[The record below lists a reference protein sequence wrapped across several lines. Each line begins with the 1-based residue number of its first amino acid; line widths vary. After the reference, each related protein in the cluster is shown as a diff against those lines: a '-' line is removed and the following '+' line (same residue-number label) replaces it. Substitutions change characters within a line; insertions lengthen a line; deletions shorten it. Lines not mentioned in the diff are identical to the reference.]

1 MPLRRKLDDYN
12 EEGHSESSQ
21 MAMKRKRMT
30 IDDDSSD
37 DDIDNGQSNTNGD
50 DDEDD
55 TDNVNLPTAS
65 LVFDHPVAPLPVG
78 EDGYVEG
85 SIVKMVL
92 RNFVTYDYCEFTPG
106 PQLNM
111 IIGPNGTGKSTI
123 VCAVALGLGG
133 SPLLLGR
140 ARNISDFVK
149 TGEEEA
155 SIQIELK
162 KVDGQNVV
170 IQRKINKSNNSSG
183 WKLNG
188 RTSTSRDV
196 LSVIAS
202 LNIQVDNL
210 CQFLPQDKV
219 AEFAQLTPPLLLSRT
234 QVAVGDKDLVK
245 WHEQLINKRQKQKEL
260 QKSHESNLN
269 HHKDLQSRN
278 QLLEKDIHRIK
289 EREKLGKE
297 IALLQAKLPL
307 AMYADAKKDYEESK
321 TREKEA
327 LDEKIRLDHEAG
339 PVVEALRNC
348 EVEKERDANE
358 KNKAATDARTLS
370 SELQKTTE
378 LIRKSTHS
386 AAMKKADIEGIK
398 KRELKRE
405 DEIRRM
411 ETMIRQLEENVREE
425 PPTANDELNEEIA
438 AITREIN
445 DISIE
450 SKTDIDSAQDFVRQ
464 KNEKDRQI
472 SNKKSE
478 LNELKDIRRI
488 RLENLKRH
496 QIDTYKAFSWYKEN
510 STLFKGKIHG
520 PIQLAVNLKD
530 KRYADQ
536 VESALGGVSSSHLR
550 TFVCENAEDYKMFM
564 AELVDKQ
571 GLRLTASWPGDI
583 DIASTVRTP
592 CSDEELK
599 SNFGLDHFV
608 INLLEGPAIVLAY
621 LCQQLYINTFP
632 IGLQNVNIERI
643 VERSSFLRFAVG
655 GNMYRVKKY
664 SYGRGGF
671 QTTVRPTGS
680 AKILTDTMDKE
691 LFDKKHNE
699 LKQLQVMS
707 NTIESEIQ
715 LLNTRKQEYKQKLH
729 ELKHKRDDKKSLRQD
744 IIDTHNRWEGQKRR
758 IRRLQED
765 LETKKAEPAGMEQEI
780 ANLKEEI
787 VIEAKRRGKLVLQ
800 YKQIVES
807 YVNKVMQRNK
817 LSLQSLSSW
826 GRLESMNT
834 FAKSQQLH
842 VKEATQLYNQ
852 ARTHTQNCKAIA
864 RRHFESANKA
874 GQELSEDLQ
883 GEFKKICDDWK
894 INGLDKTH
902 LEIEDEIQ
910 GLQAKSDALKMI
922 NPLAATTYEKLM
934 TEMKNLDAKIASN
947 SEELE
952 TISKDITEL
961 HSSWEPRLERLVAR
975 ISEKFSEAFERIGCA
990 GEVGIGRDE
999 DYAKWGINIQVKFR
1013 DNEKLQLLTGQ
1024 RQSGGERAVSTI
1036 LYLMSLQNLAR
1047 APFRVVDEIN
1057 QGMDPRNERMIH
1069 EQIVKSASLAGT
1081 SQYFLIT
1088 PKLLPDLYYNEH
1100 MRVLCIYNGEWQ
1112 PEKLKSADHYLRQA
1126 KEAMAAV

>member
-1 MPLRRKLDDYN
+1 MPLRRKLDDYD
-12 EEGHSESSQ
+12 EEVYSESSQ
-21 MAMKRKRMT
+21 MALKRKRMDV
-30 IDDDSSD
+30 DDDSSD
-37 DDIDNGQSNTNGD
+37 DDNDSAQSDTNID
-50 DDEDD
+50 DDEDA
-55 TDNVNLPTAS
+55 NLPTAS

-78 EDGYVEG
+78 DDGYVEG
-85 SIVKMVL
+85 SIVKIVL

-149 TGEEEA
+149 TGEEQA
-155 SIQIELK
+155 TIQIELK
-162 KVDGQNVV
+162 KVNDQNVV
-170 IQRKINKSNNSSG
+170 IQRKINKSNNSSV

-188 RTSTSRDV
+188 RTTTSKDI

-234 QVAVGDKDLVK
+234 QVAVGDRELVK
-245 WHEQLINKRQKQKEL
+245 WHEQLITKRQKQKEL

-269 HHKDLQSRN
+269 HHKDLQTRN

-289 EREKLGKE
+289 EREKIGKE
-297 IALLQAKLPL
+297 IALLRAKLPL
-307 AMYADAKKDYEESK
+307 AMYADAKKGYEESK

-327 LDEKIRLDHEAG
+327 LDEKNRLEHEAG

-348 EVEKERDANE
+348 QVEKERDMNE
-358 KNKAATDARTLS
+358 KNKAGTDARTLS

-378 LIRKSTHS
+378 LIRKSQQN
-386 AAMKKADIEGIK
+386 ALMKKADIEGIK

-405 DEIRRM
+405 DEIKRM
-411 ETMIRQLEENVREE
+411 ENMLRQLEENVREE
-425 PPTANDELNEEIA
+425 PPTANEELTEEIA
-438 AITREIN
+438 TITREIN
-445 DISIE
+445 DTSIE
-450 SKTDIDSAQDFVRQ
+450 SKTDIDNARDFVRQ

-510 STLFKGKIHG
+510 STIFKGKIHG
-520 PIQLAVNLKD
+520 PIQLSVNLKD

-583 DIASTVRTP
+583 DIASTMKTP
-592 CSDEELK
+592 CSDQELK
-599 SNFGLDHFV
+599 DSFGLDHFV
-608 INLLEGPAIVLAY
+608 INLLEGPPIVLAY

-632 IGLQNVNIERI
+632 IGLQNVDIERI
-643 VERSSFLRFAVG
+643 VERSSYVRFAVG

-664 SYGRGGF
+664 SYGRGGS

-691 LFDKKHNE
+691 LYEQKLND
-699 LKQLQVMS
+699 LKELQVMA

-715 LLNTRKQEYKQKLH
+715 LLNTRKQEYNQKLQ
-729 ELKHKRDDKKSLRQD
+729 ELKHKRDDKRALRQD
-744 IIDTHNRWEGQKRR
+744 MMDAHNKWEGQKRR
-758 IRRLQED
+758 TKRLQDD
-765 LETKKAEPAGMEQEI
+765 LEAKKAEPVGMEQEI
-780 ANLKEEI
+780 ANIYEEI
-787 VIEAKRRGKLVLQ
+787 LVEAKRRGKLVMQ
-800 YKQIVES
+800 YRKTVES

-817 LSLQSLSSW
+817 LALQSLSSL
-826 GRLESMNT
+826 GKLEAMNT
-834 FAKSQQLH
+834 FSKSQQLH

-852 ARTHTQNCKAIA
+852 ARAHTQNCKAIA
-864 RRHFESANKA
+864 RRHFDSANKA
-874 GQELSEDLQ
+874 GQDLSEDLQ
-883 GEFKKICDDWK
+883 DEFKKICEAWK
-894 INGLDKTH
+894 TNGLDKTH
-902 LEIEDEIQ
+902 NEIEDEIQ

-934 TEMKNLDAKIASN
+934 AEMKNLDVKIASN

-952 TISKDITEL
+952 TIDKDITEL
-961 HSSWEPRLERLVAR
+961 HSSWVPRLERLVAR
-975 ISEKFSEAFERIGCA
+975 ISEKFSEAFQRIGCA

-1112 PEKLKSADHYLRQA
+1112 PEKLKSADHYLQQA